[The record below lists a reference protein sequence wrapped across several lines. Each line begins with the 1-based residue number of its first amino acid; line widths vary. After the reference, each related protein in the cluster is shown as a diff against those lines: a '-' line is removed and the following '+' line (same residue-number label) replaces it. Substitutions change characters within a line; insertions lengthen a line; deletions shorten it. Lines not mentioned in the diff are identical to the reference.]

1 MKILYLPLKAEW
13 YNLIESGVKTEE
25 YRQIKPFYIHRLSC
39 IGGPMKYLEQFNYDE
54 HLEVI
59 EANIARG
66 MSVNV
71 NGYTHVQFS
80 YGYTKRTML
89 FQIDDITVGYGK
101 TEWGAPEDE
110 KVFIIK
116 LGARVRELAVCL
128 AEL

>member
-1 MKILYLPLKAEW
+1 MKVLYLPLKAEW

-25 YRQIKPFYIHRLSC
+25 YRQVKPFYIRRLGC

-59 EANIARG
+59 EENIARG
-66 MSVNV
+66 MSVNM

-89 FQIDDITVGYGK
+89 FQIDNITVGYGK
-101 TEWGAPEDE
+101 VEWGAPDDE

-116 LGARVRELAVCL
+116 LGPRVRELAVCL